1 LFRSMFCRMNPYRQA
16 LSEIG
21 RFLSKAMVQVWAK
34 LVRHW
39 LLTDKQYFSIAP
51 ARWSGILD
59 VFIT

>member
-1 LFRSMFCRMNPYRQA
+1 MNAYRQA